1 MFSVK
6 RRFFTIFTIFISI
19 QPKFIKLIL
28 KLSSFNLT
36 PVFEITKLPYII
48 NFDLTQYFMVTLSQI
63 LSFSGYVFY
72 DRIDGKN
79 RKVPGSAEIQWGEVY
94 CQIHAIFFL
103 SIICTIIDAI
113 LVEICRSRFRASE
126 TITASNGRHTQCNNN
141 SNRQKILAL

>member
-1 MFSVK
+1 
-6 RRFFTIFTIFISI
+6 
-19 QPKFIKLIL
+19 
-28 KLSSFNLT
+28 
-36 PVFEITKLPYII
+36 
-48 NFDLTQYFMVTLSQI
+48 MVTLSQI

-126 TITASNGRHTQCNNN
+126 TITASNGRHTQCSYNP
-141 SNRQKILAL
+141 NRQKTLALYFYWNQSCPTGQKWMVLQKQSFNFLVFIWQKSKVNKSDKTLICQHCRVGHGNCAS